1 MNENK
6 TPRPVL
12 KYPGSKWKTAE
23 WIISLMPPH
32 KSYLEPFFGSG
43 AVFFK
48 KPPSRAVNPCPFDNR
63 VCACQL
69 CEEQCNNG
77 LNCAE
82 CRRAGKAVHTIELCT
97 GFVGD
102 IKQHVRNWMRHNGE
116 KADT

>member
-1 MNENK
+1 MNEIAVYSCVDQEHN
-6 TPRPVL
+6 TWICRECGYMENFEADGPAENGWRFC
-12 KYPGSKWKTAE
+12 PGCGHEIEAE
-23 WIISLMPPH
+23 
-32 KSYLEPFFGSG
+32 
-43 AVFFK
+43 AVK
-48 KPPSRAVNPCPFDNR
+48 PCPFDNR

-69 CEEQCNNG
+69 CEKQCNNG

-116 KADT
+116 KSDT